1 MPAFVQQLDAAVETP
16 KWGRIKADIAF
27 GGVFY
32 ARIDVDQIGLGI
44 VPEAARALAEA
55 GTEIK
60 SLLRDQIAVE
70 HPEIPSLD
78 EIAYVMF
85 RAYQP
90 DGSVV
95 TCATLKPGRVDRSPR
110 GTGSS
115 ARLALMHAIRA
126 LLA

>member
-95 TCATLKPGRVDRSPR
+95 IGVVTALIGAPAFAFILVR
-110 GTGSS
+110 
-115 ARLALMHAIRA
+115 ARRFA
-126 LLA
+126 